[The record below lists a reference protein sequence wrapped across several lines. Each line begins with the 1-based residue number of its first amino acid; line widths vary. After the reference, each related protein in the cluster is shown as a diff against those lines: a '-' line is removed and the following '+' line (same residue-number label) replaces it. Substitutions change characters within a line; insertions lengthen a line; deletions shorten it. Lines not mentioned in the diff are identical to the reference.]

1 MPDKIPTKSE
11 KADKRTKI
19 PQVDRLLNHEKLKSL
34 SGEISHPVL
43 AQLVRQELNNLRET
57 LFNGKSAQTDKN
69 RESDNKKISSEK
81 NLAEN
86 TAADTSRDATNID
99 SLADNVVRKV
109 HQLLSPGIKKVVNGT
124 GVILNTNLGRAPLPV
139 GIGKRIESI
148 AGGYTNLELDL
159 ESGKRGE
166 RGTKLEQLCRTLLN
180 CEKAIVVN
188 NNASSVMLAVAAL
201 SAGKEVI
208 VSRGE
213 LIEIGGSFRLPDVI
227 QSAGGI
233 LKEVGTTNRTRA
245 SDYKKAINANT
256 GMILK
261 CHRSNF
267 AITGFTEEASVK
279 ELVEIGK
286 ETNIPI
292 LEDLGSGALV
302 ALQSLGL
309 EDEPTVPDRIAAGLD
324 ACLFSG
330 DKILGGP
337 QAGIVAGKKETIEKM
352 RRHPI
357 YRALRADKLTIAFVE
372 EVLTLY
378 LSGDPFK
385 KIPALILASAT
396 AESIK
401 DRVETFIKREAST
414 LANLQLSVA
423 PSQATMGGGTVPG
436 KSLASFALIIE
447 PKAGKSATA
456 KSISDR
462 IRSNEPPIIGI
473 IQEEKLM
480 IDFRAVF
487 EDDEKYVLKALKTV
501 SDSLL

>member
-1 MPDKIPTKSE
+1 MPDKITTQQE
-11 KADKRTKI
+11 KKDKRTEI

-34 SGEISHPVL
+34 SAEISQPVL
-43 AQLVRQELNNLRET
+43 AQLVRQELNELRAT
-57 LFNGKSAQTDKN
+57 LFNGKSTEADKI
-69 RESDNKKISSEK
+69 RESDNKKNSPEK
-81 NLAEN
+81 NLAANIE
-86 TAADTSRDATNID
+86 TDLGIDTDA
-99 SLADNVVRKV
+99 LADNIARRAN
-109 HQLLSPGIKKVVNGT
+109 QLLSPGIRKVINGT
-124 GVILNTNLGRAPLPV
+124 GVILNTNLGRAPLPQ
-139 GIGKRIESI
+139 GIGKRIEGI

-166 RGTKLEQLCRTLLN
+166 RGTKLEQLCRILLN
-180 CEKAIVVN
+180 CQKAIVVN

-201 SAGKEVI
+201 ASGKEVI

-227 QSAGGI
+227 LSAGGI

-245 SDYKKAINANT
+245 SDYKKAISSKT

-267 AITGFTEEASVK
+267 AITGFTEEASIK

-286 ETNIPI
+286 EAKIPVV
-292 LEDLGSGALV
+292 EDLGSGALV
-302 ALQSLGL
+302 PLGVLGL

-337 QAGIVAGKKETIEKM
+337 QAGIVAGKKETVERM
-352 RRHPI
+352 RKHPI

-372 EVLTLY
+372 EVLSLY
-378 LSGDPFK
+378 LSGDPFE
-385 KIPALILASAT
+385 KIPALKLASAN
-396 AESIK
+396 AKDIK
-401 DRVETFIKREAST
+401 SRIEAFIEREKTT
-414 LANLQLSVA
+414 LANLHLSVL
-423 PSQATMGGGTVPG
+423 PSHATMGGGTVPG
-436 KSLASFALIIE
+436 KTLPSYALVVE
-447 PKAGKSATA
+447 SKTGKGATA
-456 KSISDR
+456 KNISDQ
-462 IRSNEPPIIGI
+462 IRRNDPPIIGI
-473 IQEEKLM
+473 IQDDRLL

>member
-1 MPDKIPTKSE
+1 MPDKIPTQPE
-11 KADKRTKI
+11 KKDKRIEI

-34 SGEISHPVL
+34 AGEISQPVL
-43 AQLVRQELNNLRET
+43 AQLVRQELNELRAS
-57 LFNGKSAQTDKN
+57 LFNGKTDQTDKN
-69 RESDNKKISSEK
+69 SESDNKKNSKEK
-81 NLAEN
+81 NLDAGSQ
-86 TAADTSRDATNID
+86 AQVAVDADT
-99 SLADNVVRKV
+99 LADNIARRVQ
-109 HQLLSPGIKKVVNGT
+109 QLLSPGIKKVVNGT

-159 ESGKRGE
+159 ETGKRGE
-166 RGTKLEQLCRTLLN
+166 RGTKLDQLCRLLLN
-180 CEKAIVVN
+180 CQRAIVVN

-201 SAGKEVI
+201 AAGKEVI

-245 SDYKKAINANT
+245 ADYKNAINEKT

-267 AITGFTEEASVK
+267 AITGFTEEASIK
-279 ELVEIGK
+279 ELVEIGRQA
-286 ETNIPI
+286 NIPV

-302 ALQSLGL
+302 SLQPLGL

-337 QAGIVAGKKETIEKM
+337 QAGIIAGKKEIVEKM
-352 RRHPI
+352 RKHPI

-378 LSGDPFK
+378 LSGDPFD
-385 KIPALILASAT
+385 KIPALKLASAD
-396 AESIK
+396 EKIVK
-401 DRVETFIKREAST
+401 KRIETFIQSHTAT
-414 LANLQLSVA
+414 LANLSLSIV
-423 PSQATMGGGTVPG
+423 PSLATMGGGTVPG
-436 KSLASFALIIE
+436 KTLASFALLVE
-447 PKAGKSATA
+447 PKEGKRAAA
-456 KSISDR
+456 KTISDL
-462 IRSNEPPIIGI
+462 IRRNDPPVIGI
-473 IQEEKLM
+473 IQDEKVM

-487 EDDEKYVLKALKTV
+487 EEDEKYVLKALKSV

>member
-1 MPDKIPTKSE
+1 MPDKIPTQRENK
-11 KADKRTKI
+11 DKRTEI
-19 PQVDRLLNHEKLKSL
+19 PQVDRLLNHEKLKCL
-34 SGEISHPVL
+34 CAEISQPVL
-43 AQLVRQELNNLRET
+43 AQLVRQELNELRQT
-57 LFNGKSAQTDKN
+57 LFNGKSTQTDKN
-69 RESDNKKISSEK
+69 RESDNKKNSSEN
-81 NLAEN
+81 NLAANAE
-86 TAADTSRDATNID
+86 ADLGTDIDA
-99 SLADNVVRKV
+99 LADNIARRARE
-109 HQLLSPGIKKVVNGT
+109 LLVPGIKKVVNGT
-124 GVILNTNLGRAPLPV
+124 GVILNTNLGRAPLPP

-166 RGTKLEQLCRTLLN
+166 RGTKLEQLCRILLN
-180 CEKAIVVN
+180 CQKAIVVN

-201 SAGKEVI
+201 APGKEVI

-227 QSAGGI
+227 QAAGGI

-245 SDYKKAINANT
+245 DDYKKAISSQT

-267 AITGFTEEASVK
+267 AITGFTEEASIK

-286 ETNIPI
+286 QANIPVI
-292 LEDLGSGALV
+292 EDLGSGALV
-302 ALQSLGL
+302 PLSGLGL
-309 EDEPTVPDRIAAGLD
+309 EDEPTVPDRIAAGVD

-337 QAGIVAGKKETIEKM
+337 QAGIVAGKKEAVERM
-352 RRHPI
+352 RKHPI

-378 LSGDPFK
+378 ISGDPFE
-385 KIPALILASAT
+385 KIPALRLASAD
-396 AESIK
+396 EKDIK
-401 DRVETFIKREAST
+401 DRIEAFIRRESGA
-414 LANLQLSVA
+414 LANLRLSVA
-423 PSQATMGGGTVPG
+423 PSHATMGGGTVPG
-436 KSLASFALIIE
+436 KTLPSFALVVE
-447 PKAGKSATA
+447 AKTKSNSA
-456 KSISDR
+456 KR
-462 IRSNEPPIIGI
+462 ILDQIRGNDPPIIGI
-473 IQEEKLM
+473 IQDEKLL
-480 IDFRAVF
+480 IDFRALF

>member
-1 MPDKIPTKSE
+1 MPDKIPTQRE
-11 KADKRTKI
+11 KKDKRTEI

-34 SGEISHPVL
+34 SAEISQPAL
-43 AQLVRQELNNLRET
+43 TQLVRQELNELRST
-57 LFNGKSAQTDKN
+57 LFNGKAAQADKN
-69 RESDNKKISSEK
+69 RESDNKKNSSEK
-81 NLAEN
+81 NLDVNIEI
-86 TAADTSRDATNID
+86 DLDA
-99 SLADNVVRKV
+99 LADNVVKRA
-109 HQLLSPGIKKVVNGT
+109 HQLFSPGIKKVVNGT

-166 RGTKLEQLCRTLLN
+166 RGTKLEQLCRILLN

-201 SAGKEVI
+201 ASGKEVI

-227 QSAGGI
+227 QSAGGF

-245 SDYKKAINANT
+245 SDYKKAISAKT

-267 AITGFTEEASVK
+267 AITGFTEEASIK

-286 ETNIPI
+286 ETNIPV

-302 ALQSLGL
+302 PLQSLGL
-309 EDEPTVPDRIAAGLD
+309 EDEPTVPERIAAGLD

-337 QAGIVAGKKETIEKM
+337 QAGIVAGKKETIERM
-352 RRHPI
+352 RKHPI

-385 KIPALILASAT
+385 KIPALSLASAS
-396 AESIK
+396 EKQIK
-401 DRVETFIKREAST
+401 DRIETFIKRESTT
-414 LANLQLSVA
+414 LAGLQLSMA
-423 PSQATMGGGTVPG
+423 SSQATMGGGTVPG
-436 KSLASFALIIE
+436 KTLPSYALVIE
-447 PKAGKSATA
+447 PKAGKAQTA

-462 IRSNEPPIIGI
+462 IRNSEPPIIGI
-473 IQEEKLM
+473 IQDEKLL
-480 IDFRAVF
+480 IDFRTVF
-487 EDDEKYVLKALKTV
+487 EDDEKYVLKALKSV